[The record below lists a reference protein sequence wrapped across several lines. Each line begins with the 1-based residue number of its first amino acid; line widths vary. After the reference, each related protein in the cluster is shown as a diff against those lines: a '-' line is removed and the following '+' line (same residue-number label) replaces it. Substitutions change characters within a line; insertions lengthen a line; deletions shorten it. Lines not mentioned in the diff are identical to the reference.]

1 MTTPALS
8 KLKSWLGDPGTI
20 NLGGVP
26 DGYESLVLAEG
37 LAELCQKGSG
47 DGDGGGGSDSV
58 VFIARDGQ
66 RAADVEAAF
75 EFFAPWA
82 EVLHVPAWDC
92 LPYDRVSP
100 SNDVLARRISALA
113 TLASGEAPQRP
124 RLITLTPNALM
135 QRLPSRAYMGQ
146 QVRDIRPGQSIDT
159 DDLVNWLTGNGFQ
172 RTPTVR
178 DAGEF
183 AVRGGIIDLF
193 APGNAGPVR
202 LDFFGDTLET
212 LREFDVQSQRTT
224 RQLTEL
230 QLVPMSEV
238 TLDPNTI
245 ARFRT
250 NYLTSFGAAT
260 RDDALYTAVSEGRRY
275 AGLEHWLPL
284 FFEELETIFHYLG
297 DAPVFLDHLVAD
309 AVEEREKQIVDHYEA
324 RKRGLDVEESG
335 GAAPYKP
342 VEVE

>member
-37 LAELCQKGSG
+37 LAELCKKGSG
-47 DGDGGGGSDSV
+47 GDGSDSV

-100 SNDVLARRISALA
+100 SNDVLAWRISALA

-124 RLITLTPNALM
+124 RLITLTPNVLM

-193 APGNAGPVR
+193 APGSAGPVR

-212 LREFDVQSQRTT
+212 LREFDVQSQRSAT
-224 RQLTEL
+224 
-230 QLVPMSEV
+230 VSA
-238 TLDPNTI
+238 
-245 ARFRT
+245 ARS
-250 NYLTSFGAAT
+250 TS
-260 RDDALYTAVSEGRRY
+260 S
-275 AGLEHWLPL
+275 GL
-284 FFEELETIFHYLG
+284 
-297 DAPVFLDHLVAD
+297 
-309 AVEEREKQIVDHYEA
+309 
-324 RKRGLDVEESG
+324 S
-335 GAAPYKP
+335 
-342 VEVE
+342 